1 MSTYVIG
8 DIQGCYDELMS
19 LLALVGYSS
28 EQDALWLAGDLI
40 NRGPENVGVMKFCM
54 KEPNCQVVLGNH
66 DLHFLGITAGVSRA
80 KGKDTV
86 HDLLAWVGCPDV
98 IEWLRHQPLIHKDS
112 NHVMVHAGIPPNW
125 NIDDAVSYAE
135 EVETCLRGN
144 RYKDFLAAMYGNEPR
159 HWDSQL
165 TGMARLR
172 LITNYLTRLR
182 FCKSDG
188 EIELTHKTE
197 VAPPGF
203 SPWFAHPRPQHEGT
217 TILFGHWAA
226 INGVTHQANAQ
237 AVDTGCVWG
246 RQLTAYRLE
255 DGQRFNVPARTQVS

>member
-1 MSTYVIG
+1 
-8 DIQGCYDELMS
+8 
-19 LLALVGYSS
+19 
-28 EQDALWLAGDLI
+28 
-40 NRGPENVGVMKFCM
+40 
-54 KEPNCQVVLGNH
+54 
-66 DLHFLGITAGVSRA
+66 
-80 KGKDTV
+80 
-86 HDLLAWVGCPDV
+86 
-98 IEWLRHQPLIHKDS
+98 
-112 NHVMVHAGIPPNW
+112 
-125 NIDDAVSYAE
+125 
-135 EVETCLRGN
+135 
-144 RYKDFLAAMYGNEPR
+144 
-159 HWDSQL
+159 
-165 TGMARLR
+165 MARLR

-203 SPWFAHPRPQHEGT
+203 SPWFALPRPQHEGT

-237 AVDTGCVWG
+237 ALDTGCVWG